1 MSNNPLTKLSFLDI
15 FNKLKISEIKI
26 PKIQR
31 DYVQGI
37 DSDRIS
43 SIRKNLIE
51 GMVGAVK
58 GGEPLDLNYIYGVV
72 EEKEFIPLDG
82 QQRLTTLFLFHWYI
96 ALKAKELSDFSCKLS
111 YEQRDSAREFCEE
124 INGIGR
130 EIKDIPEAPISDKIE
145 SNSKFYSEWI
155 NDPTVEGMLNT
166 LCTIEKVIN
175 GSNNFDFEEAWKRLT
190 GENAPISFFFLDL
203 NSSFGVDK
211 KIDPDKLFIKM
222 NSRGLNLSAFEN
234 FKANLLDLKVGEPL
248 KNLAKEKFDVDWLN
262 YFWKKEDGSHKG
274 KNNGGASES
283 KDFPIE
289 NVDGKMMR
297 LFHAII
303 INEAISK
310 LNINRKKE
318 NQSDPDKEKKYA
330 EPLKEIEKLAKV
342 KSDQIFYSIY
352 GDKGV
357 DLRAIFANI
366 IRAFDAIVTF
376 ANIVTFAKKE
386 ESKHLNDIFKHLND
400 ICVSEKLIT
409 NLINKE
415 LKPDA
420 QDEYT
425 YAERVLLYAFT
436 KYLASKSEPDE
447 GSQKFE
453 PYYLGFP
460 EWARFIR
467 NLVQN
472 REFNNFIDYVNG
484 INWIDIFLNKLG
496 KKCFSIDDIIKVRLK
511 KEEASDES
519 GCYFVPTGFDES
531 QIYEE
536 IIKAKLIKSNG
547 DWAKEIYS
555 AEADSFFRG
564 QIRVMLT
571 FAECNIEKFKTYR
584 NILIDIFG
592 DKGILRGEDNGD
604 DIKENKD
611 NKITWCRAVLSK
623 GIYFEDDR
631 TDKNKKNIY
640 SDHIADNRHSWR
652 TMFEFAINKSSA
664 DKEISAEE
672 DPCLKI
678 DAADKLSFVKQ
689 TVDELKDK
697 LGNLKELTESE
708 LKDNLK
714 EELEKLAE
722 SLNETDD
729 IRKYFTYTAFDKC
742 NQGFIEM
749 PSEKSLGGVL
759 ILKETRNCYRA
770 ELPMCYLYDKY
781 FKNSQP
787 PFEFIYTT
795 GVKFPNE
802 KDGTYVDRYSY
813 LVHTFGDFQF
823 YIVLNEVRENKP
835 SWRFYKY
842 KGTDL
847 FNGGEVEFESCN
859 IDEAIKNLDGDN
871 LYFEFKEEEEFKEEK
886 VSQIKEAINGFCE
899 KVNQNSQTQ
908 DSAKL

>member
-26 PKIQR
+26 PRIQR

-72 EEKEFIPLDG
+72 EEKKFIPLDG

-96 ALKAKELSDFSCKLS
+96 ALRYIALKEKELSKAKELSDFSCKLS
-111 YEQRDSAREFCEE
+111 YEQRDSAREFCEK
-124 INGIGR
+124 INDIGR
-130 EIKDIPEAPISDKIE
+130 EIKDIPDKISISDKIE

-155 NDPTVEGMLNT
+155 NDPTVKGMLNT

-175 GSNNFDFEEAWKRLT
+175 GSNNFDFEEAWKSLT

-234 FKANLLDLKVGEPL
+234 FKANLLDLKVDEQKCNDLEVL
-248 KNLAKEKFDVDWLN
+248 KDLAKKKFDVDWLN
-262 YFWKKEDGSHKG
+262 YFWDYKNQ
-274 KNNGGASES
+274 KNNGASES
-283 KDFPIE
+283 KEFSIE

-352 GDKGV
+352 GDKGI

-376 ANIVTFAKKE
+376 ANSKE
-386 ESKHLNDIFKHLND
+386 IKHLND

-436 KYLASKSEPDE
+436 KYLVSKSEPDE
-447 GSQKFE
+447 GSQRFE
-453 PYYLGFP
+453 LHYLGFP

-472 REFNNFIDYVNG
+472 REFNNFNDYVNG
-484 INWIDIFLNKLG
+484 INWIDIFLNKLRG
-496 KKCFSIDDIIKVRLK
+496 KAFSLDDVIKVRLK
-511 KEEASDES
+511 EEASGES
-519 GCYFVPTGFDES
+519 GCYYVPTGFDES

-536 IIKAKLIKSNG
+536 IIKAKLINSNKV
-547 DWAKEIYS
+547 WAEEIYS

-592 DKGILRGEDNGD
+592 DEGILREEDNGD

-652 TMFEFAINKSSA
+652 TMFEFVINKSSA

-697 LGNLKELTESE
+697 LGNLKELTKSE
-708 LKDNLK
+708 LNEKLKDK
-714 EELEKLAE
+714 LEKLAE
-722 SLNETDD
+722 SLNDTDD

-823 YIVLNEVRENKP
+823 YIVLNEVGENKP

-859 IDEAIKNLDGDN
+859 IKESFKNLDGDN
-871 LYFEFKEEEEFKEEK
+871 LYFEFKEEE
-886 VSQIKEAINGFCE
+886 VSQIKETINGFCE
-899 KVNQNSQTQ
+899 RVNQNSQTQ
-908 DSAKL
+908 DSAKI

>member
-26 PKIQR
+26 PRIQR

-37 DSDRIS
+37 ISPRIN

-51 GMVGAVK
+51 GMVRAVK
-58 GGEPLDLNYIYGVV
+58 GGEPLDLNYIYGVL
-72 EEKEFIPLDG
+72 EGKKFIPLDG

-96 ALKAKELSDFSCKLS
+96 ALKLKEKELSKAKELLDFSCKLS
-111 YEQRDSAREFCEE
+111 YKQRDSAREFCEKINDIGCE
-124 INGIGR
+124 I
-130 EIKDIPEAPISDKIE
+130 EDIPEAPISDKIE

-155 NDPTVEGMLNT
+155 NDPTVKGMLNT

-175 GSNNFDFEEAWKRLT
+175 GSNNFNFKEAWKSLT

-234 FKANLLDLKVGEPL
+234 FKANLLDLKVGEPKDKEVGESKDKDL
-248 KNLAKEKFDVDWLN
+248 KNLAKKKFDVDWLN
-262 YFWKKEDGSHKG
+262 YFWEKEYENQ
-274 KNNGGASES
+274 NNGGASES

-310 LNINRKKE
+310 VNKRKEIQSLNKKE
-318 NQSDPDKEKKYA
+318 YA

-352 GDKGV
+352 GDKGI

-376 ANIVTFAKKE
+376 AKNKDE
-386 ESKHLNDIFKHLND
+386 EFKQHLND

-436 KYLASKSEPDE
+436 KYLVSKSEPDE

-472 REFNNFIDYVNG
+472 REFNNFNDYVNG

-511 KEEASDES
+511 KEEASGES
-519 GCYFVPTGFDES
+519 DCYYVPTGFDES

-592 DKGILRGEDNGD
+592 DEGILREKDEGD
-604 DIKENKD
+604 DIKENKN

-623 GIYFEDDR
+623 GIYFEDDK

-689 TVDELKDK
+689 TVD
-697 LGNLKELTESE
+697 E

-859 IDEAIKNLDGDN
+859 IEEAFKNLDGDN
-871 LYFEFKEEEEFKEEK
+871 LYFEFKEEE

-899 KVNQNSQTQ
+899 RVNQNSQTQ

>member
-1 MSNNPLTKLSFLDI
+1 M
-15 FNKLKISEIKI
+15 
-26 PKIQR
+26 
-31 DYVQGI
+31 
-37 DSDRIS
+37 
-43 SIRKNLIE
+43 
-51 GMVGAVK
+51 
-58 GGEPLDLNYIYGVV
+58 
-72 EEKEFIPLDG
+72 
-82 QQRLTTLFLFHWYI
+82 
-96 ALKAKELSDFSCKLS
+96 
-111 YEQRDSAREFCEE
+111 
-124 INGIGR
+124 
-130 EIKDIPEAPISDKIE
+130 
-145 SNSKFYSEWI
+145 
-155 NDPTVEGMLNT
+155 
-166 LCTIEKVIN
+166 
-175 GSNNFDFEEAWKRLT
+175 
-190 GENAPISFFFLDL
+190 
-203 NSSFGVDK
+203 
-211 KIDPDKLFIKM
+211 
-222 NSRGLNLSAFEN
+222 
-234 FKANLLDLKVGEPL
+234 
-248 KNLAKEKFDVDWLN
+248 
-262 YFWKKEDGSHKG
+262 
-274 KNNGGASES
+274 
-283 KDFPIE
+283 
-289 NVDGKMMR
+289 
-297 LFHAII
+297 
-303 INEAISK
+303 
-310 LNINRKKE
+310 
-318 NQSDPDKEKKYA
+318 
-330 EPLKEIEKLAKV
+330 
-342 KSDQIFYSIY
+342 
-352 GDKGV
+352 
-357 DLRAIFANI
+357 RAIFANI

-376 ANIVTFAKKE
+376 AAKKE
-386 ESKHLNDIFKHLND
+386 FKHLND

-436 KYLASKSEPDE
+436 KYLVSKSEPDE

-453 PYYLGFP
+453 PLYLGFP

-511 KEEASDES
+511 KEEASGES
-519 GCYFVPTGFDES
+519 GCYYVPTGFDES

-555 AEADSFFRG
+555 AEVDSFFRG

-592 DKGILRGEDNGD
+592 DKGILREKDNGD

-652 TMFEFAINKSSA
+652 TMFEFVINKSSA

-697 LGNLKELTESE
+697 LGNLKELTKSE
-708 LKDNLK
+708 LNEKLKDK
-714 EELEKLAE
+714 LEKLAE

-749 PSEKSLGGVL
+749 PSEKSLGRVL
-759 ILKETRNCYRA
+759 ILKETRNRYRA
-770 ELPMCYLYDKY
+770 ELPMCHLYDKY

-859 IDEAIKNLDGDN
+859 IEEAFKNLDGDN
-871 LYFEFKEEEEFKEEK
+871 LYFEFKEEEE
-886 VSQIKEAINGFCE
+886 VSQIKETINGFCE
-899 KVNQNSQTQ
+899 RVNQNSQTQ

>member
-1 MSNNPLTKLSFLDI
+1 MRNNPLVKLSFCDI
-15 FNKLKISEIKI
+15 FKRLHISEIKI
-26 PKIQR
+26 PRIQR

-37 DSDRIS
+37 DSDRIN

-72 EEKEFIPLDG
+72 EEKKFIPLDG

-96 ALKAKELSDFSCKLS
+96 ALKEKKLS
-111 YEQRDSAREFCEE
+111 NFSYKRTYEQRDSTREFCEK
-124 INGIGR
+124 INDIGC
-130 EIKDIPEAPISDKIE
+130 EIKDIPEAPISHKIE

-155 NDPTVEGMLNT
+155 NDPTVKGMLNT

-175 GSNNFDFEEAWKRLT
+175 GSNNFNFEDAWKSLT

-234 FKANLLDLKVGEPL
+234 FKANLLDLKVDEQKCNDLEVL
-248 KNLAKEKFDVDWLN
+248 KDLAKKFDVDWLN
-262 YFWKKEDGSHKG
+262 YFWKKEYDNQKD
-274 KNNGGASES
+274 NGASES
-283 KDFPIE
+283 KEFSIE

-318 NQSDPDKEKKYA
+318 NQSDSDKEKKYA

-352 GDKGV
+352 GDKGI

-376 ANIVTFAKKE
+376 ANSKE
-386 ESKHLNDIFKHLND
+386 IKHLND

-436 KYLASKSEPDE
+436 KYLVSKSEPDE
-447 GSQKFE
+447 GSQRFE
-453 PYYLGFP
+453 LHYLGFP

-472 REFNNFIDYVNG
+472 REFNNFNDYVNG
-484 INWIDIFLNKLG
+484 INWIDIFLNKLRG
-496 KKCFSIDDIIKVRLK
+496 KAFSLDDVIKVRLK
-511 KEEASDES
+511 EEASGES
-519 GCYFVPTGFDES
+519 DCYYVPTGFDES

-555 AEADSFFRG
+555 AEVDSFFRG

-592 DKGILRGEDNGD
+592 DKGILREKDNGD

-652 TMFEFAINKSSA
+652 TMFEFVINKSSA

-697 LGNLKELTESE
+697 LEKLKELTESE

-859 IDEAIKNLDGDN
+859 IDEAFKNLDDDN
-871 LYFEFKEEEEFKEEK
+871 LYFEFKEEEEE
-886 VSQIKEAINGFCE
+886 VSQIKETINGFCE
-899 KVNQNSQTQ
+899 RVNQNSQTQ

>member
-1 MSNNPLTKLSFLDI
+1 MSNNPLTKLSFLNI

-26 PKIQR
+26 PRIQR

-37 DSDRIS
+37 ISPRIN

-72 EEKEFIPLDG
+72 EEKKFIPLDG

-96 ALKAKELSDFSCKLS
+96 ALKAKRLLDFSYKLT
-111 YEQRDSAREFCEE
+111 YEQRDSAREFCEK
-124 INGIGR
+124 INDIGCGI
-130 EIKDIPEAPISDKIE
+130 EDIPEAPISDKIE

-155 NDPTVEGMLNT
+155 NDPTVKGMLNT

-175 GSNNFDFEEAWKRLT
+175 GSNNFDFEEAWKSLT

-234 FKANLLDLKVGEPL
+234 FKANLLDLEVGEPL

-262 YFWKKEDGSHKG
+262 YFWEKEYKNQ
-274 KNNGGASES
+274 NNGGASES

-310 LNINRKKE
+310 VNKRKEIQSLNKKE
-318 NQSDPDKEKKYA
+318 YA

-376 ANIVTFAKKE
+376 AKFAENE
-386 ESKHLNDIFKHLND
+386 EFKHLND

-436 KYLASKSEPDE
+436 KYLVSKSEPDE

-453 PYYLGFP
+453 SHYLGFP

-472 REFNNFIDYVNG
+472 REFNNFNDYVNG

-511 KEEASDES
+511 KEEASGEN
-519 GCYFVPTGFDES
+519 GCYYVPTGFDES

-592 DKGILRGEDNGD
+592 DKGILREKDEGD
-604 DIKENKD
+604 DIKENKN

-652 TMFEFAINKSSA
+652 TMFEFVINKSSA

-722 SLNETDD
+722 SLNDTDD

-802 KDGTYVDRYSY
+802 KDGAYVDRYSY

-859 IDEAIKNLDGDN
+859 IEDESCNIEEAFKNLDGDN
-871 LYFEFKEEEEFKEEK
+871 LYFEFKEDKEEE
-886 VSQIKEAINGFCE
+886 VSQIKETINGFCE
-899 KVNQNSQTQ
+899 RVNQNSQTQ
-908 DSAKL
+908 DSAKI

>member
-1 MSNNPLTKLSFLDI
+1 MKNNPFVTLSFCDI
-15 FNKLKISEIKI
+15 FKRLHISEIKI
-26 PKIQR
+26 PRIQR

-37 DSDRIS
+37 DSDRIN

-72 EEKEFIPLDG
+72 EEKKFIPLDG

-96 ALKAKELSDFSCKLS
+96 ALKAKISDFSYKLT
-111 YEQRDSAREFCEE
+111 YEQRDSAREFCEK
-124 INGIGR
+124 INDIGCG
-130 EIKDIPEAPISDKIE
+130 IKDIPEAPISDKIESNSKSAQHDSTNARPSISDKIE

-155 NDPTVEGMLNT
+155 NDPTVKGMLNT

-175 GSNNFDFEEAWKRLT
+175 GSNNFDFEKAWKSLT

-211 KIDPDKLFIKM
+211 KIGPDKLFIKM

-234 FKANLLDLKVGEPL
+234 FKANLLDLKVDEQKCNDLEVL
-248 KNLAKEKFDVDWLN
+248 KDLAKKKFDVDWLN
-262 YFWKKEDGSHKG
+262 YFWNEEYENQKKEFS
-274 KNNGGASES
+274 
-283 KDFPIE
+283 IE

-352 GDKGV
+352 GDKGI

-376 ANIVTFAKKE
+376 AKNEK
-386 ESKHLNDIFKHLND
+386 FKHLND

-436 KYLASKSEPDE
+436 KYLVSKSEPDE

-453 PYYLGFP
+453 PHYLGFP

-555 AEADSFFRG
+555 AEVDSFFRG

-592 DKGILRGEDNGD
+592 DKGILREKDNGD

-652 TMFEFAINKSSA
+652 TMFEFVINKSSA

-697 LGNLKELTESE
+697 LGNLKELTKSE
-708 LKDNLK
+708 LNEKLKDK
-714 EELEKLAE
+714 LEKLAE

-823 YIVLNEVRENKP
+823 YIVLNEVGENKP

-847 FNGGEVEFESCN
+847 FNGGEVEFESYN
-859 IDEAIKNLDGDN
+859 IKESFKNLDGDN
-871 LYFEFKEEEEFKEEK
+871 LYFEFKEEE

-899 KVNQNSQTQ
+899 RVNQNSQTQ
-908 DSAKL
+908 DSAKI

>member
-26 PKIQR
+26 PRIQR

-37 DSDRIS
+37 ISPRIN

-51 GMVGAVK
+51 GMVRAVK
-58 GGEPLDLNYIYGVV
+58 GGEPLDLNYIYGVL
-72 EEKEFIPLDG
+72 EGKKFIPLDG

-96 ALKAKELSDFSCKLS
+96 ALKLEEPSDFSCKLS
-111 YEQRDSAREFCEE
+111 YEQRDSAREFCEK
-124 INGIGR
+124 INDIGR
-130 EIKDIPEAPISDKIE
+130 EIEDIPEAPISDKIE
-145 SNSKFYSEWI
+145 SNSKFYSKWI
-155 NDPTVEGMLNT
+155 NDPTVKGMLNT

-234 FKANLLDLKVGEPL
+234 FKANLLDLEVGEPKDKEVGESKDEGL
-248 KNLAKEKFDVDWLN
+248 KNLAKEKFDGDWLN
-262 YFWKKEDGSHKG
+262 YFWKSHKG

-303 INEAISK
+303 INEAISEV
-310 LNINRKKE
+310 NINRKKE

-376 ANIVTFAKKE
+376 AKFAENE
-386 ESKHLNDIFKHLND
+386 EFKHLND

-436 KYLASKSEPDE
+436 KYLVSKSEPDE

-453 PYYLGFP
+453 SHYLGFP

-472 REFNNFIDYVNG
+472 REFNNFNDYVNG

-511 KEEASDES
+511 KEEASGEN
-519 GCYFVPTGFDES
+519 GCYYVPTGFDES

-592 DKGILRGEDNGD
+592 DKGILREKDEGD
-604 DIKENKD
+604 DIKENKN

-623 GIYFEDDR
+623 GIYFEDYK
-631 TDKNKKNIY
+631 TDNNKKNIY

-652 TMFEFAINKSSA
+652 TMFEFVINKSSA

-689 TVDELKDK
+689 TVD
-697 LGNLKELTESE
+697 E

-802 KDGTYVDRYSY
+802 KDGAYVDRYSY

-859 IDEAIKNLDGDN
+859 IEEAFKNLDGDN
-871 LYFEFKEEEEFKEEK
+871 LYFEFKEEE
-886 VSQIKEAINGFCE
+886 VSKIKEAINGFCE
-899 KVNQNSQTQ
+899 RVNQNSQTQ

>member
-26 PKIQR
+26 PRIQR

-37 DSDRIS
+37 ISPRIN

-51 GMVGAVK
+51 GMVRAVK
-58 GGEPLDLNYIYGVV
+58 GGEPLDLNYIYGVL
-72 EEKEFIPLDG
+72 EGKKFIPLDG

-96 ALKAKELSDFSCKLS
+96 ALKAKELLDFSCKLS

-130 EIKDIPEAPISDKIE
+130 EIKDIPDKISISDKIE

-155 NDPTVEGMLNT
+155 NDPTVKGMLNT

-175 GSNNFDFEEAWKRLT
+175 GSNNFDFKKAWESLT

-234 FKANLLDLKVGEPL
+234 FKANLLDLEVGEPKDEDL
-248 KNLAKEKFDVDWLN
+248 KDLAKEKFDVDWLN
-262 YFWKKEDGSHKG
+262 YFWNKEYKNQ
-274 KNNGGASES
+274 NNGGASES

-376 ANIVTFAKKE
+376 AAKEKLFESLKE
-386 ESKHLNDIFKHLND
+386 
-400 ICVSEKLIT
+400 ICGSETLITNLEKLIT
-409 NLINKE
+409 NLINKDW
-415 LKPDA
+415 KADV

-436 KYLASKSEPDE
+436 RYLTSKSKPDE
-447 GSQKFE
+447 GFQKFE

-472 REFNNFIDYVNG
+472 REFNNFNDYVNG
-484 INWIDIFLNKLG
+484 INWIDIFLNKLRG
-496 KKCFSIDDIIKVRLK
+496 KAFSLDDVIKVRLK
-511 KEEASDES
+511 EEASGES
-519 GCYFVPTGFDES
+519 DCYYVPTGFDES

-536 IIKAKLIKSNG
+536 IIKAKLINSNKG
-547 DWAKEIYS
+547 WAEEIYS

-592 DKGILRGEDNGD
+592 DEGILREKDEGD
-604 DIKENKD
+604 DIKENKN

-652 TMFEFAINKSSA
+652 TMFEFVINKSSA

-689 TVDELKDK
+689 TVDELKD
-697 LGNLKELTESE
+697 
-708 LKDNLK
+708 NLK

-742 NQGFIEM
+742 NQVFIEM

-802 KDGTYVDRYSY
+802 KDGAYVDRYSY

-823 YIVLNEVRENKP
+823 YIVLNEVGENKP

-859 IDEAIKNLDGDN
+859 IEEAFKNLDGDN
-871 LYFEFKEEEEFKEEK
+871 LYFEFKEEE

-899 KVNQNSQTQ
+899 RVNQNSQTQ
-908 DSAKL
+908 DSAKI

>member
-1 MSNNPLTKLSFLDI
+1 MRNNPLVKLSFCDI
-15 FNKLKISEIKI
+15 FKRLHISEIKI
-26 PKIQR
+26 PRIQR

-72 EEKEFIPLDG
+72 EEKKFIPLDG

-96 ALKAKELSDFSCKLS
+96 ALKAALEAKELSNFSYKLT
-111 YEQRDSAREFCEE
+111 YEQRDSAREFCEK
-124 INGIGR
+124 INDIGC
-130 EIKDIPEAPISDKIE
+130 EIKDIPEAPISHKIE

-155 NDPTVEGMLNT
+155 NDPTVKGMLNT

-175 GSNNFDFEEAWKRLT
+175 GSNNFDFTEAWKSLT

-234 FKANLLDLKVGEPL
+234 FKANLLDLKVGEPKDEDL
-248 KNLAKEKFDVDWLN
+248 KNLAKKKFDVDWLN
-262 YFWKKEDGSHKG
+262 YFWDKEY
-274 KNNGGASES
+274 KNQNNNGASES
-283 KDFPIE
+283 KEFSIE

-303 INEAISK
+303 INEAISEVNK
-310 LNINRKKE
+310 RKEIQSLNKKE
-318 NQSDPDKEKKYA
+318 YA
-330 EPLKEIEKLAKV
+330 EKIKKIEELTKI

-352 GDKGV
+352 GDKGI

-376 ANIVTFAKKE
+376 AAKVE
-386 ESKHLNDIFKHLND
+386 FKHLND
-400 ICVSEKLIT
+400 ICASEKLIT

-436 KYLASKSEPDE
+436 KYLVSKSEPDE

-453 PYYLGFP
+453 PHYLGFP

-519 GCYFVPTGFDES
+519 GCYFLPTGFDES

-555 AEADSFFRG
+555 AEVDSFFRG

-592 DKGILRGEDNGD
+592 DKGILREKDNGD

-652 TMFEFAINKSSA
+652 TMFEFVINKSSA

-697 LGNLKELTESE
+697 LGNLKELTKSE
-708 LKDNLK
+708 LNEKLKDK
-714 EELEKLAE
+714 LEKLAE

-859 IDEAIKNLDGDN
+859 IEEAFKNLDGDN
-871 LYFEFKEEEEFKEEK
+871 LYFEFKEEE
-886 VSQIKEAINGFCE
+886 VSQIKETINGFCE
-899 KVNQNSQTQ
+899 RVNQNSQTQ

>member
-1 MSNNPLTKLSFLDI
+1 MKNNPFVTLSFCDI
-15 FNKLKISEIKI
+15 FKRLHISEIKI
-26 PKIQR
+26 PRIQR

-37 DSDRIS
+37 DSDRIN

-72 EEKEFIPLDG
+72 EEKKFIPLDG

-96 ALKAKELSDFSCKLS
+96 ALKAKRLLDFSYKLT
-111 YEQRDSAREFCEE
+111 YEQRDSAREFCEK
-124 INGIGR
+124 INDIGCGI
-130 EIKDIPEAPISDKIE
+130 EDIPEAPISDKIE

-175 GSNNFDFEEAWKRLT
+175 GSNNFDFKKAWESLT

-234 FKANLLDLKVGEPL
+234 FKANLLDLKVDEQKCNDL
-248 KNLAKEKFDVDWLN
+248 KDLKDLAKEKFDGDWLN
-262 YFWKKEDGSHKG
+262 YFWEKEYKNQ
-274 KNNGGASES
+274 NNGGASES

-310 LNINRKKE
+310 LNINRKAPGYE
-318 NQSDPDKEKKYA
+318 EQIKK
-330 EPLKEIEKLAKV
+330 IEELTKV

-376 ANIVTFAKKE
+376 AAKEKLFESLKE
-386 ESKHLNDIFKHLND
+386 
-400 ICVSEKLIT
+400 ICGSETLITNLEKLIT
-409 NLINKE
+409 NLINKDW
-415 LKPDA
+415 KADV

-436 KYLASKSEPDE
+436 RYLTSKSKPDE
-447 GSQKFE
+447 GFQKFE

-472 REFNNFIDYVNG
+472 REFNNFNDYVNG
-484 INWIDIFLNKLG
+484 INWIDIFLNKLRG
-496 KKCFSIDDIIKVRLK
+496 KAFSLDDVIKVRLK
-511 KEEASDES
+511 EEASGES
-519 GCYFVPTGFDES
+519 DCYYVPTGFDES

-547 DWAKEIYS
+547 DWAEEIYS

-592 DKGILRGEDNGD
+592 DEGILREEDNGD

-652 TMFEFAINKSSA
+652 TMFEFVINKSSA

-697 LGNLKELTESE
+697 LGNLKELTGSE

-742 NQGFIEM
+742 NQGFIEI

-859 IDEAIKNLDGDN
+859 IEEAFKNLDGDN
-871 LYFEFKEEEEFKEEK
+871 LYFEFKEEK
-886 VSQIKEAINGFCE
+886 VSKIKETINGFCE
-899 KVNQNSQTQ
+899 RVNQNSQTQ

>member
-1 MSNNPLTKLSFLDI
+1 MKNNPFVTLSFCDI
-15 FNKLKISEIKI
+15 FKRLHISEIKI
-26 PKIQR
+26 PRIQR

-37 DSDRIS
+37 DSDRIN

-72 EEKEFIPLDG
+72 EEKKFIPLDG

-96 ALKAKELSDFSCKLS
+96 ALKAKKLLDFSCKLT
-111 YEQRDSAREFCEE
+111 YEQRDSAREFCEK
-124 INGIGR
+124 INDIGCG
-130 EIKDIPEAPISDKIE
+130 IKDIAPISHKIE

-155 NDPTVEGMLNT
+155 NDPTVKGMLNT

-175 GSNNFDFEEAWKRLT
+175 GSNNFDFEEAWESLT

-203 NSSFGVDK
+203 NSSFDVDK

-234 FKANLLDLKVGEPL
+234 FKANLLDLKVDEQKCNDLEVL
-248 KNLAKEKFDVDWLN
+248 KDLAKKKFDVDWLN
-262 YFWKKEDGSHKG
+262 YFWNKEYENKP
-274 KNNGGASES
+274 

-303 INEAISK
+303 INEVISEV
-310 LNINRKKE
+310 NINRKKE

-376 ANIVTFAKKE
+376 AKNE
-386 ESKHLNDIFKHLND
+386 EFKHLND

-436 KYLASKSEPDE
+436 KYLVSKSEPDE

-453 PYYLGFP
+453 PHYLGFP

-592 DKGILRGEDNGD
+592 DKGILREKDNGD

-623 GIYFEDDR
+623 GIYFEDDK

-689 TVDELKDK
+689 TVDK
-697 LGNLKELTESE
+697 

-749 PSEKSLGGVL
+749 SSEKSLGGVL

-770 ELPMCYLYDKY
+770 ELSMCYLYDKY

-859 IDEAIKNLDGDN
+859 IEEAFKNLDGDN
-871 LYFEFKEEEEFKEEK
+871 LYFEFKEEE
-886 VSQIKEAINGFCE
+886 VSQIKETINGFCE
-899 KVNQNSQTQ
+899 RVNQNSQTQ

>member
-1 MSNNPLTKLSFLDI
+1 
-15 FNKLKISEIKI
+15 
-26 PKIQR
+26 
-31 DYVQGI
+31 
-37 DSDRIS
+37 
-43 SIRKNLIE
+43 
-51 GMVGAVK
+51 
-58 GGEPLDLNYIYGVV
+58 
-72 EEKEFIPLDG
+72 
-82 QQRLTTLFLFHWYI
+82 
-96 ALKAKELSDFSCKLS
+96 
-111 YEQRDSAREFCEE
+111 
-124 INGIGR
+124 
-130 EIKDIPEAPISDKIE
+130 
-145 SNSKFYSEWI
+145 
-155 NDPTVEGMLNT
+155 
-166 LCTIEKVIN
+166 
-175 GSNNFDFEEAWKRLT
+175 
-190 GENAPISFFFLDL
+190 
-203 NSSFGVDK
+203 
-211 KIDPDKLFIKM
+211 
-222 NSRGLNLSAFEN
+222 
-234 FKANLLDLKVGEPL
+234 
-248 KNLAKEKFDVDWLN
+248 
-262 YFWKKEDGSHKG
+262 
-274 KNNGGASES
+274 
-283 KDFPIE
+283 
-289 NVDGKMMR
+289 MR

-310 LNINRKKE
+310 LNINRKAPGYE
-318 NQSDPDKEKKYA
+318 EQIKK
-330 EPLKEIEKLAKV
+330 IEELTKV

-376 ANIVTFAKKE
+376 AAKEKLFESLKE
-386 ESKHLNDIFKHLND
+386 
-400 ICVSEKLIT
+400 ICGSETLITNLETLIT
-409 NLINKE
+409 NLINKDW
-415 LKPDA
+415 KPDA

-436 KYLASKSEPDE
+436 RYLTSKSKPDE
-447 GSQKFE
+447 GFQKFE

-472 REFNNFIDYVNG
+472 REFNNFNDYVNG
-484 INWIDIFLNKLG
+484 INWIDIFLNKLRG
-496 KKCFSIDDIIKVRLK
+496 KAFSLDDVIKVRLK
-511 KEEASDES
+511 EEASGES
-519 GCYFVPTGFDES
+519 DCYYVPTGFDES

-536 IIKAKLIKSNG
+536 IIKAKLINSNKG
-547 DWAKEIYS
+547 WAEEIYS

-592 DKGILRGEDNGD
+592 DKGILREEDNGD

-652 TMFEFAINKSSA
+652 TMFEFVINKSSA

-697 LGNLKELTESE
+697 LGNLKELTKSE
-708 LKDNLK
+708 LNEK
-714 EELEKLAE
+714 LEKLAE
-722 SLNETDD
+722 SLNDTDD

-802 KDGTYVDRYSY
+802 KDGAYVDRYSY

-823 YIVLNEVRENKP
+823 YIVLNEVGENKP

-859 IDEAIKNLDGDN
+859 IEEAFKNLDGDN
-871 LYFEFKEEEEFKEEK
+871 LYFEFKEEE

-899 KVNQNSQTQ
+899 RVNQNSQTQ
-908 DSAKL
+908 DSAKI

>member
-26 PKIQR
+26 PRIQR

-37 DSDRIS
+37 ISPRIN

-51 GMVGAVK
+51 GMVRAVK
-58 GGEPLDLNYIYGVV
+58 GGEPLDLNYIYGVL
-72 EEKEFIPLDG
+72 EGKKFIPLDG

-96 ALKAKELSDFSCKLS
+96 ALKAEKLSDFSCKLS
-111 YEQRDSAREFCEE
+111 YEQRDSAREFCEKINDIGCE
-124 INGIGR
+124 I
-130 EIKDIPEAPISDKIE
+130 EDIAPISDKIE

-155 NDPTVEGMLNT
+155 NDPTVKGMLNT

-175 GSNNFDFEEAWKRLT
+175 GSNNFDFKKAWESLT

-234 FKANLLDLKVGEPL
+234 FKANLLDLEVGEPKDEDL
-248 KNLAKEKFDVDWLN
+248 KDLAKKKFDVDWLN
-262 YFWKKEDGSHKG
+262 YFWDEEYKNQ
-274 KNNGGASES
+274 KNNVASES
-283 KDFPIE
+283 KEFSIE

-352 GDKGV
+352 GDKGI

-376 ANIVTFAKKE
+376 VTFAKNE
-386 ESKHLNDIFKHLND
+386 EFKQHLND

-415 LKPDA
+415 LKPDV

-436 KYLASKSEPDE
+436 KYLVSKSEPDE

-453 PYYLGFP
+453 PHYLGFP

-511 KEEASDES
+511 KEEASGES
-519 GCYFVPTGFDES
+519 DCYYVPTGFDES

-536 IIKAKLIKSNG
+536 IIKAKLINSNKG
-547 DWAKEIYS
+547 WAKEIYS

-592 DKGILRGEDNGD
+592 DKGILREKDNGD

-623 GIYFEDDR
+623 GIYFEDDK

-689 TVDELKDK
+689 TVDKLKDNLK
-697 LGNLKELTESE
+697 EDLEKLKELTESE
-708 LKDNLK
+708 LNGKLKDK
-714 EELEKLAE
+714 LEKLAE

-802 KDGTYVDRYSY
+802 KDGAYVDRYSY

-823 YIVLNEVRENKP
+823 YIVLNEVGENKP

-842 KGTDL
+842 EGTDL

-859 IDEAIKNLDGDN
+859 IEEAFKNLDGDN
-871 LYFEFKEEEEFKEEK
+871 LYFEFKEEE

-899 KVNQNSQTQ
+899 RVNQNSQTQ
-908 DSAKL
+908 DSAKI

>member
-26 PKIQR
+26 PRIQR

-72 EEKEFIPLDG
+72 EEKKFIPLDG

-96 ALKAKELSDFSCKLS
+96 ALRYIALKEKELSKAKELSDFSCKLS
-111 YEQRDSAREFCEE
+111 YEQRDSAREFCEK
-124 INGIGR
+124 INDIGCGI
-130 EIKDIPEAPISDKIE
+130 EDIPEAPISDKIE

-155 NDPTVEGMLNT
+155 NDPTVKGMLNT

-175 GSNNFDFEEAWKRLT
+175 GSNNFNFEEAWKRLT

-203 NSSFGVDK
+203 NSSFDVDK

-234 FKANLLDLKVGEPL
+234 FKANLLDLKVDEQKCNDL
-248 KNLAKEKFDVDWLN
+248 KDLKDLAKEKFDGDWLN
-262 YFWKKEDGSHKG
+262 YFWKKEYGNK
-274 KNNGGASES
+274 S

-310 LNINRKKE
+310 LNINRKASGYE
-318 NQSDPDKEKKYA
+318 EQIKK
-330 EPLKEIEKLAKV
+330 IEELTKV

-357 DLRAIFANI
+357 DLCTIFACI

-376 ANIVTFAKKE
+376 AANEELFESLKE
-386 ESKHLNDIFKHLND
+386 ICGSKTLITNL
-400 ICVSEKLIT
+400 EKLIT
-409 NLINKE
+409 NLINKDW
-415 LKPDA
+415 KADV

-436 KYLASKSEPDE
+436 RYLTSKSKPDE
-447 GSQKFE
+447 GFQKFE

-472 REFNNFIDYVNG
+472 REFNNFNDYVNG
-484 INWIDIFLNKLG
+484 INWIDIFLNKLRG
-496 KKCFSIDDIIKVRLK
+496 KAFSLDDVIKVRLK
-511 KEEASDES
+511 EEASGES
-519 GCYFVPTGFDES
+519 DCYYVPTGFDES

-536 IIKAKLIKSNG
+536 IIKAKLINSNKG
-547 DWAKEIYS
+547 WAEEIYS

-592 DKGILRGEDNGD
+592 DKGILREEDNGD

-623 GIYFEDDR
+623 GIYFEDHR

-652 TMFEFAINKSSA
+652 TMFEFVINKSSA

-697 LGNLKELTESE
+697 LGNLKELTKSE
-708 LKDNLK
+708 LNEKLKDK
-714 EELEKLAE
+714 LEKLAE

-770 ELPMCYLYDKY
+770 ELSMCYLYDKY

-859 IDEAIKNLDGDN
+859 IEEAFKNLDGDN
-871 LYFEFKEEEEFKEEK
+871 LYFEFKEEE

-899 KVNQNSQTQ
+899 RVNQNSQTQ

>member
-1 MSNNPLTKLSFLDI
+1 MTNNPLVKLSFCDI
-15 FNKLKISEIKI
+15 FKRLHISEIKI
-26 PKIQR
+26 PRIQR

-72 EEKEFIPLDG
+72 EEKKFIPLDG

-96 ALKAKELSDFSCKLS
+96 ALKAALEAKELSNFSYKLT
-111 YEQRDSAREFCEE
+111 YEQRDSAREFCEK
-124 INGIGR
+124 INDIGC
-130 EIKDIPEAPISDKIE
+130 EIKDIPEAPISHKIE

-155 NDPTVEGMLNT
+155 NDPTVKGMLNT

-175 GSNNFDFEEAWKRLT
+175 GSNNFDFTEAWKSLT

-234 FKANLLDLKVGEPL
+234 FKANLLDLKVGEPKDEDL
-248 KNLAKEKFDVDWLN
+248 KNLAKKKFDVDWLN
-262 YFWKKEDGSHKG
+262 YFWDKEY
-274 KNNGGASES
+274 KNQNNNGASES
-283 KDFPIE
+283 KEFSIE

-303 INEAISK
+303 INEAISEVNK
-310 LNINRKKE
+310 RKEIQSLNKKE
-318 NQSDPDKEKKYA
+318 YA
-330 EPLKEIEKLAKV
+330 EKIKKIEELTKI

-352 GDKGV
+352 GDKGI

-376 ANIVTFAKKE
+376 AAKVE
-386 ESKHLNDIFKHLND
+386 FKHLND
-400 ICVSEKLIT
+400 ICASEKLIT

-436 KYLASKSEPDE
+436 KYLVSKSEPDE

-453 PYYLGFP
+453 PHYLGFP

-472 REFNNFIDYVNG
+472 REFNNFNDYVNG

-511 KEEASDES
+511 KEEASGES
-519 GCYFVPTGFDES
+519 DYYYVPTGFDES

-555 AEADSFFRG
+555 AEVDSFFRG

-592 DKGILRGEDNGD
+592 DKGILREKDNGD

-652 TMFEFAINKSSA
+652 TMFEFVINKSSA

-697 LGNLKELTESE
+697 LGNLKELTKSE
-708 LKDNLK
+708 LNEKLKDK
-714 EELEKLAE
+714 LEKLAE

-770 ELPMCYLYDKY
+770 ELSMCYLYDKY

-859 IDEAIKNLDGDN
+859 IEEAFKNLDGDN
-871 LYFEFKEEEEFKEEK
+871 LYFEFKEEE
-886 VSQIKEAINGFCE
+886 VSQIKETINGFCE
-899 KVNQNSQTQ
+899 RVNQNSQTQ

>member
-26 PKIQR
+26 PRIQR

-51 GMVGAVK
+51 GMVRAVK

-72 EEKEFIPLDG
+72 EEKKFIPLDG

-96 ALKAKELSDFSCKLS
+96 ALKEKELSKAKELSDFSCKLS
-111 YEQRDSAREFCEE
+111 YEQRDSAREFCEK
-124 INGIGR
+124 INDIDCGI
-130 EIKDIPEAPISDKIE
+130 EDIPEAPISDKIE

-155 NDPTVEGMLNT
+155 NDPTVKGMLNT

-175 GSNNFDFEEAWKRLT
+175 GSNNFDFEKAWESLT

-234 FKANLLDLKVGEPL
+234 FKANLLDLKVDEQKCNDL
-248 KNLAKEKFDVDWLN
+248 KDLKDLAKEKFDGDWLN
-262 YFWKKEDGSHKG
+262 YFWEKEYKNQ
-274 KNNGGASES
+274 NNGGASES

-310 LNINRKKE
+310 VNKRKEIQSLNKKE
-318 NQSDPDKEKKYA
+318 YA

-352 GDKGV
+352 GDKGI

-376 ANIVTFAKKE
+376 AKNKDE
-386 ESKHLNDIFKHLND
+386 EFKQHLND

-436 KYLASKSEPDE
+436 RYLTSKSKPDE
-447 GSQKFE
+447 GFQKFE

-472 REFNNFIDYVNG
+472 REFNNFNDYVNG

-511 KEEASDES
+511 KEEASGEN
-519 GCYFVPTGFDES
+519 GCYYVPTGFDES

-592 DKGILRGEDNGD
+592 DKGILREKDNGD

-652 TMFEFAINKSSA
+652 TMFEFVINKSSA

-697 LGNLKELTESE
+697 LGNLKELTKSE
-708 LKDNLK
+708 LNEK
-714 EELEKLAE
+714 LEKLAE
-722 SLNETDD
+722 SLNDTDD

-742 NQGFIEM
+742 NQGFIEI
-749 PSEKSLGGVL
+749 PSEKSLDGIL

-859 IDEAIKNLDGDN
+859 IAEAFKNLDGDN
-871 LYFEFKEEEEFKEEK
+871 LYFEFKEEE
-886 VSQIKEAINGFCE
+886 VSQIKETINGFCE
-899 KVNQNSQTQ
+899 RVNQNSQTQ
-908 DSAKL
+908 DSAKI

>member
-1 MSNNPLTKLSFLDI
+1 
-15 FNKLKISEIKI
+15 
-26 PKIQR
+26 
-31 DYVQGI
+31 
-37 DSDRIS
+37 
-43 SIRKNLIE
+43 
-51 GMVGAVK
+51 
-58 GGEPLDLNYIYGVV
+58 
-72 EEKEFIPLDG
+72 
-82 QQRLTTLFLFHWYI
+82 
-96 ALKAKELSDFSCKLS
+96 
-111 YEQRDSAREFCEE
+111 
-124 INGIGR
+124 
-130 EIKDIPEAPISDKIE
+130 
-145 SNSKFYSEWI
+145 
-155 NDPTVEGMLNT
+155 
-166 LCTIEKVIN
+166 
-175 GSNNFDFEEAWKRLT
+175 
-190 GENAPISFFFLDL
+190 
-203 NSSFGVDK
+203 
-211 KIDPDKLFIKM
+211 M

-234 FKANLLDLKVGEPL
+234 FKANLLDLKVDEQKCNDL
-248 KNLAKEKFDVDWLN
+248 KDLKDLAKEKFDGDWLN

-303 INEAISK
+303 INEVISEV
-310 LNINRKKE
+310 NINRKKE

-376 ANIVTFAKKE
+376 AKKNE
-386 ESKHLNDIFKHLND
+386 EFKHLND

-436 KYLASKSEPDE
+436 KYLVSKSEPDE

-453 PYYLGFP
+453 LHYLGFL

-472 REFNNFIDYVNG
+472 REFNNFNDYVNG

-592 DKGILRGEDNGD
+592 DKGILREKDNGD

-623 GIYFEDDR
+623 GIYFEDDK

-697 LGNLKELTESE
+697 LGNLKELTKSE
-708 LKDNLK
+708 LNEKLKDK
-714 EELEKLAE
+714 LEKLAE

-859 IDEAIKNLDGDN
+859 IEEAFKNLDGDN
-871 LYFEFKEEEEFKEEK
+871 LYFEFKEEE
-886 VSQIKEAINGFCE
+886 VSQIKEVINGFCE
-899 KVNQNSQTQ
+899 RVNQNSQTQ

>member
-26 PKIQR
+26 PRIQR

-37 DSDRIS
+37 ISPRIN

-51 GMVGAVK
+51 GMVRAVK
-58 GGEPLDLNYIYGVV
+58 GGEPLDLNYIYGVL
-72 EEKEFIPLDG
+72 EGKKFIPLDG

-96 ALKAKELSDFSCKLS
+96 ALKAKELLDFSCKLS

-130 EIKDIPEAPISDKIE
+130 EIKDIPDKISISDKIE

-155 NDPTVEGMLNT
+155 NDPTVKGMLNT

-175 GSNNFDFEEAWKRLT
+175 GSNNFDFKKAWESLT

-234 FKANLLDLKVGEPL
+234 FKANLLDLEVGEPKDEDL
-248 KNLAKEKFDVDWLN
+248 KDLAKEKFDVDWLN
-262 YFWKKEDGSHKG
+262 YFWNKG
-274 KNNGGASES
+274 YKNQNNGGASES

-376 ANIVTFAKKE
+376 AAKEKLFESLKE
-386 ESKHLNDIFKHLND
+386 
-400 ICVSEKLIT
+400 ICGSETLITNLEKLIT
-409 NLINKE
+409 NLINKDW
-415 LKPDA
+415 KADV

-436 KYLASKSEPDE
+436 RYLTSKSKPDE
-447 GSQKFE
+447 GFQKFE

-472 REFNNFIDYVNG
+472 REFNNFNDYVNG
-484 INWIDIFLNKLG
+484 INWIDIFLNKLRG
-496 KKCFSIDDIIKVRLK
+496 KAFSLDDVIKVRLK
-511 KEEASDES
+511 EEASGES
-519 GCYFVPTGFDES
+519 DCYYVPTGFDES

-536 IIKAKLIKSNG
+536 IIKAKLINSNKG
-547 DWAKEIYS
+547 WAEEIYS

-592 DKGILRGEDNGD
+592 DEGILREKDEGD
-604 DIKENKD
+604 DIKENKN

-652 TMFEFAINKSSA
+652 TMFEFVINKSSA

-689 TVDELKDK
+689 TVD
-697 LGNLKELTESE
+697 E

-802 KDGTYVDRYSY
+802 KDGAYVDRYSY

-823 YIVLNEVRENKP
+823 YIVLNEVGENKP

-859 IDEAIKNLDGDN
+859 IEEAFKNLDGDN
-871 LYFEFKEEEEFKEEK
+871 LYFEFKEEE

-899 KVNQNSQTQ
+899 RVNQNSQTQ
-908 DSAKL
+908 DSAKI

>member
-26 PKIQR
+26 PRIQR

-72 EEKEFIPLDG
+72 EEKKFIPLDG

-96 ALKAKELSDFSCKLS
+96 ALKEKELSKAKELSDFSCKLS
-111 YEQRDSAREFCEE
+111 YEQRDSAREFCEKINDIGCE
-124 INGIGR
+124 I
-130 EIKDIPEAPISDKIE
+130 EDIPEAPISDKIE

-155 NDPTVEGMLNT
+155 NDPTVKGMLNT

-203 NSSFGVDK
+203 NSSFDVDK

-234 FKANLLDLKVGEPL
+234 FKANLLDLKVDEQKCNDL
-248 KNLAKEKFDVDWLN
+248 KDLKDLKDLAKEKFDGDWLN
-262 YFWKKEDGSHKG
+262 YFWKKEYGNK
-274 KNNGGASES
+274 S

-352 GDKGV
+352 GDKGI

-376 ANIVTFAKKE
+376 AKNKDE
-386 ESKHLNDIFKHLND
+386 EFKQHLND

-436 KYLASKSEPDE
+436 KYLVSKSKPDE

-472 REFNNFIDYVNG
+472 REFNNFNDYVNG

-511 KEEASDES
+511 EEASGES
-519 GCYFVPTGFDES
+519 DCYYVPTGFDES

-536 IIKAKLIKSNG
+536 IIKAKLINSNKG
-547 DWAKEIYS
+547 WAEEIYS

-592 DKGILRGEDNGD
+592 DKGILREEDNGD

-652 TMFEFAINKSSA
+652 TMFEFVINKSSA

-697 LGNLKELTESE
+697 LGNLKELTKSE
-708 LKDNLK
+708 LNEKLKDK
-714 EELEKLAE
+714 LEKLAE

-859 IDEAIKNLDGDN
+859 IEEAFKNLDGDN
-871 LYFEFKEEEEFKEEK
+871 LYFEFKEEE

-899 KVNQNSQTQ
+899 RVNQNSQTQ

>member
-1 MSNNPLTKLSFLDI
+1 MRNNPLVKLSFCDI
-15 FNKLKISEIKI
+15 FKRLHILEIKI
-26 PKIQR
+26 PRIQR

-72 EEKEFIPLDG
+72 EEKNFIPLDG

-96 ALKAKELSDFSCKLS
+96 ALKAEKLLDFSCKLS
-111 YEQRDSAREFCEE
+111 YKQRDSAREFCEE

-130 EIKDIPEAPISDKIE
+130 EIKDIPDKISISDKIE

-155 NDPTVEGMLNT
+155 NDPTVKGMLNT

-175 GSNNFDFEEAWKRLT
+175 GSNNFNFKKAWESLT

-234 FKANLLDLKVGEPL
+234 FKANLLDLEVGEPKDERL
-248 KNLAKEKFDVDWLN
+248 KNLAKKKFDVDWLN
-262 YFWKKEDGSHKG
+262 YFWEKEYENKP
-274 KNNGGASES
+274 

-303 INEAISK
+303 INEAISEV
-310 LNINRKKE
+310 NINRKKE

-436 KYLASKSEPDE
+436 KYLVSKSEPDE

-453 PYYLGFP
+453 PNYLGFP

-472 REFNNFIDYVNG
+472 REFNNFNDYVNG
-484 INWIDIFLNKLG
+484 INWIDIFLNKLRG
-496 KKCFSIDDIIKVRLK
+496 KAFSLDDVIKVRLK
-511 KEEASDES
+511 EEASGES
-519 GCYFVPTGFDES
+519 DCYYVPTGFDES

-592 DKGILRGEDNGD
+592 DKGILREKDEGD
-604 DIKENKD
+604 DIKENKN

-697 LGNLKELTESE
+697 LGNLKELTKSE
-708 LKDNLK
+708 LNEKLKDK
-714 EELEKLAE
+714 LEKLAE

-742 NQGFIEM
+742 NQGFIEI

-835 SWRFYKY
+835 SWRFYKC

-859 IDEAIKNLDGDN
+859 IKEAFKNLDGDN
-871 LYFEFKEEEEFKEEK
+871 LYFEFKEEEEK

-899 KVNQNSQTQ
+899 RVNQNSQTQ